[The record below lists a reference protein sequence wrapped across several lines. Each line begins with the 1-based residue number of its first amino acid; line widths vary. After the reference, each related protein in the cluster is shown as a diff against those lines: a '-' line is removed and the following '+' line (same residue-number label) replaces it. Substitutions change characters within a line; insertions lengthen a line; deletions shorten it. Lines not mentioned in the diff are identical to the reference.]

1 MKRVLSSVLVLLIII
16 SGLGACSAK
25 PKPETTLLTFLE
37 SYKAQETMDYSTL
50 FDAEVPS
57 TMSVNPFEDSTTPSE
72 ITNKMTEL
80 ILSYEVEVLDSVI
93 AKDGQSAV
101 VTVQFTTVN
110 IGLVFTTYMMN
121 YMAKAFELAFSGASE
136 EQLNQVG
143 IDLFLEAANGA
154 VKDKVSK
161 VDIEMVFVDKAWRI
175 HLEEGDTALFDAM
188 MGGLI
193 STLKDFNPTPE
204 AE

>member
-1 MKRVLSSVLVLLIII
+1 MKRILSSALVLFILI
-16 SGLGACSAK
+16 SGLVACSAK

-37 SYKAQETMDYSTL
+37 SYKAQENMDYSTL
-50 FDAEVPS
+50 FDTEVPNS
-57 TMSVNPFEDSTTPSE
+57 MSVNPFEDSTTPSE

-110 IGLVFTTYMMN
+110 IGLVFTTFMMN
-121 YMAKAFELAFSGASE
+121 YMAKAFELAFSGATE

-154 VKDKVSK
+154 PKDKVST
-161 VDIEMVFVDKAWRI
+161 VDIEMVLVDKEWRI
-175 HLEEGDTALFDAM
+175 HLEEGDIALFDAM

-193 STLKDFNPTPE
+193 STLKDFNPTPQGE
-204 AE
+204 

>member
-1 MKRVLSSVLVLLIII
+1 MKRILSRALVLLLLI
-16 SGLGACSAK
+16 SGLSACSAK
-25 PKPETTLLTFLE
+25 PKPETTVLTFLE
-37 SYKAQETMDYSTL
+37 AYKAQESMDYSTL
-50 FDAEVPS
+50 FDTEVPN

-101 VTVQFTTVN
+101 VTVQFTTIN
-110 IGLVFTTYMMN
+110 IGLVFTTFMMN
-121 YMAKAFELAFSGASE
+121 YMAKAFELAFSGATE
-136 EQLNQVG
+136 AQLNQVG

-154 VKDKVSK
+154 SKDKVST
-161 VDIEMVFVDKAWRI
+161 VDIELVLVDKEWRI